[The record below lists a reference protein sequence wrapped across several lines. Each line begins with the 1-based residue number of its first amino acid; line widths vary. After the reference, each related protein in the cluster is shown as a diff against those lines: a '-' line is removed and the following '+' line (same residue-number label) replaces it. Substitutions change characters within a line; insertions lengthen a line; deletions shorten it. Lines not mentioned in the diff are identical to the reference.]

1 MCPHGRV
8 GSTPTRCT
16 KRVPGLAAGSE
27 KGVMTSLTS
36 ETWDRLGTQGPEP
49 LHNLRRAMV
58 PGEIPGQGTL
68 KGLVLMSLASL
79 S

>member
-1 MCPHGRV
+1 
-8 GSTPTRCT
+8 
-16 KRVPGLAAGSE
+16 
-27 KGVMTSLTS
+27 MTSLTS